1 MKQSL
6 IIQLVLILW
15 SFGLSATTYYFHPS
29 GNDDNSGTS
38 ILMPF
43 KSLEKASS
51 LTLHAGD
58 SLLLAANQVFKGSL
72 RLNGVLGTR
81 EAPIVIGTY
90 RLGPSTGLEPAEID
104 AAGQSNGVLILNSS
118 HLKVQDIKIQGNGG
132 GLPEK
137 ETQLVNMR
145 CGVLITADQEGTYEG
160 IELANLCIA
169 NVFFEDSGFQRGAKE
184 VRTANGTQ
192 RYGWGIRVINRTP
205 EAVIKGIT
213 IKNCQVENVAHTGIK
228 FTGRNRSIESIRLEN
243 CEVKYTGG
251 PGIQMSGVK
260 GGRVS
265 RNLVSHSGS
274 KDDSRKWGRGSGLW
288 TWGSADIIIEH
299 NRFEWANGPG
309 DSAGCHIDFNCENVI
324 VQYNLSRHNAGGFCE
339 ILGNNHNCAY
349 RYNISYNDGH
359 RVKGQNGAFQEGKIF
374 WLSGYVGRNK
384 KRNGPYNSY
393 FYNNTIIVDSTIV
406 AKYAID
412 RAADGLL
419 IMNNI
424 FYIQGEG
431 QWVLGDQYRPD
442 KSGPA
447 EIRRAVFTNNLFL
460 HGAAWPEQ
468 AWVQPDD
475 KIIADL
481 KWPSSSLGDI
491 YDFVPEDFLMV
502 KGQGLPIP
510 KIPGD
515 SIGLK
520 IGLAVK
526 RDILGQPIGQK
537 PSLGAIEVPS
547 RSK

>member
-1 MKQSL
+1 M
-6 IIQLVLILW
+6 
-15 SFGLSATTYYFHPS
+15 
-29 GNDDNSGTS
+29 
-38 ILMPF
+38 
-43 KSLEKASS
+43 EKASS

-72 RLNGVLGTR
+72 RLSGVLGTR
-81 EAPIVIGTY
+81 EAPVVIGTY

-104 AAGQSNGVLILNSS
+104 AEGYANGVLILNSS
-118 HLKVQDIKIQGNGG
+118 HVKLHDIKIRGAGG
-132 GLPEK
+132 GLPDQDSK
-137 ETQLVNMR
+137 VVQMR
-145 CGVLITADQEGTYEG
+145 CGVLITVDQEGNYEG
-160 IELANLCIA
+160 IELADLCIA
-169 NVFFEDSGFQRGAKE
+169 DVFFENDGFQRGAKE

-205 EAVIKGIT
+205 EAVIKDVRIQ
-213 IKNCQVENVAHTGIK
+213 NCQVENVAHTGIK

-243 CEVKYTGG
+243 CEVRYTGG

-324 VQYNLSRHNAGGFCE
+324 VQYNISRHNAGGFCE

-359 RVKGQNGAFQEGKIF
+359 RVKGQHGAFQEGKIF
-374 WLSGYVGRNK
+374 WLSGYAGRKK
-384 KRNGPYNSY
+384 KRSGPFNSY

-431 QWVLGDQYRPD
+431 QWVLGDQYKPD
-442 KSGPA
+442 KTGPA

-475 KIIADL
+475 KIITDL
-481 KWPSSSLGDI
+481 AWSVPKMADI
-491 YDFVPEDFLMV
+491 YDFIPTDFESI

-515 SIGLK
+515 SLGLK
-520 IGLAVK
+520 IGLTVNQ
-526 RDILGQPIGQK
+526 DILGQPVGQK
-537 PSLGAIEVPS
+537 PSLGAIELQS
-547 RSK
+547 RSN

>member
-6 IIQLVLILW
+6 IIHLVLILW
-15 SFGLSATTYYFHPS
+15 SSGLYATTYYFHPS
-29 GNDDNSGTS
+29 GNDDNPGTS
-38 ILMPF
+38 VLMPL
-43 KSLEKASS
+43 KNLEKVSS
-51 LTLHAGD
+51 LTLQAGD

-72 RLNGVLGTR
+72 RLNGVFGTR

-90 RLGPSTGLEPAEID
+90 RLGPATGLEPAEID
-104 AAGQSNGVLILNSS
+104 ASGHANGVLILNSS
-118 HLKVQDIKIQGNGG
+118 HIKVQDIKIQGNGG
-132 GLPEK
+132 GLPPQES
-137 ETQLVNMR
+137 ELVKMR
-145 CGVLITADQEGTYEG
+145 CGVLITVDQVGTHEG

-169 NVFFEDSGFQRGAKE
+169 NVFFEDRGFQRGAKE

-205 EAVIKGIT
+205 EALIKDIR

-243 CEVKYTGG
+243 CEVRYTGG

-260 GGRVS
+260 EGRVS

-309 DSAGCHIDFNCENVI
+309 DSAGCHIDFNCENII
-324 VQYNLSRHNAGGFCE
+324 VQYNISSHNAGGFCE

-349 RYNISYNDGH
+349 RYNISYNDGY

-374 WLSGYVGRNK
+374 WLSGYVGRNR
-384 KRNGPYNSY
+384 KRSGPFNSY
-393 FYNNTIIVDSTIV
+393 FYNNTIVIDSSFT

-424 FYIQGEG
+424 FCIQGKG
-431 QWVLGDQYRPD
+431 QWVLGDQYKPD
-442 KSGPA
+442 KSGPT
-447 EIRRAVFTNNLFL
+447 EIRRAIFTNNLFL
-460 HGAAWPEQ
+460 QADTWPEEG
-468 AWVQPDD
+468 WVQP
-475 KIIADL
+475 ADQINGEIL
-481 KWPSSSLGDI
+481 WPINSAEDI
-491 YDFVPEDFLMV
+491 YNWIPVNLEII
-502 KGQGLPIP
+502 KGKGLPIP
-510 KIPGD
+510 KLPGD

-526 RDILGQPIGQK
+526 QDILGQAIGK
-537 PSLGAIEVPS
+537 TPSLGAIEVQNS
-547 RSK
+547 SK